1 MALDEDGRRLFVA
14 SREPSRF
21 IVLDSDCGKVLTSLP
36 CVDIAD
42 EITYDGRQ
50 KRIYVA
56 GTDFVDVFH
65 ERDAGH
71 YDRLRY
77 CLLSLI

>member
-42 EITYDGRQ
+42 EMTYDARQ

-56 GTDFVDVFH
+56 GTIGSNTSTSGRNVGVWP
-65 ERDAGH
+65 RTG
-71 YDRLRY
+71 
-77 CLLSLI
+77 